1 MTTSRVGRKTRD
13 PASDRRRVSPARTP
27 SAKAPPRPRAGF
39 TLLEILLAVA
49 LVGMIAGMV
58 VINLTGWYDS
68 EKLIQGAERMETAL
82 RLARADAANLGRRLR
97 LEFEEE
103 TGDCMIM
110 WEPKPLEEPGEFTDY
125 AKVSTWTGQMPNE
138 LVRVN
143 LCRLTG
149 PSAYRT
155 LNLEATPMADSD
167 APELEAIT
175 FYPDGSCDS
184 AIIELSGT
192 VESETRRVVIELDGA
207 NGTIRRHVF
216 YDDEGLEEY
225 YEQLY
230 EEQLPVA
237 MNE

>member
-1 MTTSRVGRKTRD
+1 
-13 PASDRRRVSPARTP
+13 
-27 SAKAPPRPRAGF
+27 
-39 TLLEILLAVA
+39 
-49 LVGMIAGMV
+49 MIAGMV
-58 VINLTGWYDS
+58 IIDFSGWRDS

-97 LEFEEE
+97 LDFEEE
-103 TGDCMIM
+103 TGRCLIL

-125 AKVSTWTGQMPNE
+125 AKVSTWTGRMPTE

-149 PSAYRT
+149 PSAYQT
-155 LNLEATPMADSD
+155 LNLEEMPMADSD
-167 APELEAIT
+167 QPELEAVT
-175 FYPDGSCDS
+175 FYPDGSSDS

-207 NGTIRRHVF
+207 NGTITRHVF
-216 YDDEGLEEY
+216 YDDEELEEY

-230 EEQLPVA
+230 EEQLPEA